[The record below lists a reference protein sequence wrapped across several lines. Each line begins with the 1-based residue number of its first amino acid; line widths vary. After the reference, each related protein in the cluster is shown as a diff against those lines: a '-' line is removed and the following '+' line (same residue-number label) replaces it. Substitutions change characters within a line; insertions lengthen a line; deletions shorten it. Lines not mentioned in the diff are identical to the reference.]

1 MAKISKYYGD
11 DVRHNISEKAV
22 DLAAEKTTA
31 LRFLQVGETYGG
43 SNSTMT
49 GKWISDIIG
58 TKIVDGKEVIDSGNY
73 RCVWQDA
80 DGKTVPS
87 SDLSPNFLLRRG
99 NYYSQI
105 SVEGSAREWVRD
117 FYKTHNYRVLEK
129 TLAEELAKILNERGL
144 VLTQTGKDNSVF
156 TEELNFFGEETTE
169 ETTEETPTATAQKRK
184 GKKA

>member
-1 MAKISKYYGD
+1 MAKITKYYGD

-49 GKWISDIIG
+49 GKWIADIIG

-105 SVEGSAREWVRD
+105 SVEGSVREWVRD

-129 TLAEELAKILNERGL
+129 TLAEKLAEVLNEKGL
-144 VLTQTGKDNSVF
+144 ILTQTGKDNSIF
-156 TEELNFFGEETTE
+156 TEELNFFGETTSETTT
-169 ETTEETPTATAQKRK
+169 ETTKPQTQTQKRK
-184 GKKA
+184 KA